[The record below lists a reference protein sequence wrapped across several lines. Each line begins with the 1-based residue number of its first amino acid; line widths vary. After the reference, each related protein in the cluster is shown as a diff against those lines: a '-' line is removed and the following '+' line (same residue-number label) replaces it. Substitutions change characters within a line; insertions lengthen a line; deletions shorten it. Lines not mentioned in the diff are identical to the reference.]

1 MLSSLDTIHISAV
14 LEDCIDQLAILGH
27 IMPPSL
33 EGKQD
38 AAQIVDDELGQILRD
53 QRDLESR
60 YEVLVNQRD
69 DPNSNNRGLLKVQD
83 LQAHSVAKSL
93 RENTNALN
101 RSFKQNPLT
110 NDSLS
115 KIQADRKFL
124 QDVME
129 ETLEE
134 IVTRKSFDSLV
145 RAVNK
150 EKEKKAGL
158 QQTILKEEESRKLV
172 KTLQRQLLEVKKE
185 KESEIQV
192 RVSCTQK
199 RCQQGENSLKED
211 LETLHY
217 KIDEEARVNS
227 EIETYLRQHH
237 QTDRHRQTD
246 TDRQTQTDRHRQT
259 DTDRQTQTDRHR
271 QTDTDRQTQTDRHRQ
286 TDTDRQTQTDR
297 HRQTDTDRQTQT
309 DRHRQTDNLYISTII
324 LEEKVEYWMDK
335 YDRDVEQKQHEL
347 DVLKASKAN
356 DLAKLQELTQKY
368 SEYEKVVIEDRVA
381 KEQAR
386 RKAEQE
392 LEELKSA
399 VKIQSWWRGT
409 MVRKQLGPYSKK
421 KKKKGKK
428 GKKSGKKGGKKKK
441 K

>member
-185 KESEIQV
+185 KESEIQQRNEMIAHLKDQLQEMKAKTSMEGKYIKKDAEV

-199 RCQQGENSLKED
+199 RCQQGESSLKED

-237 QTDRHRQTD
+237 Q
-246 TDRQTQTDRHRQT
+246 
-259 DTDRQTQTDRHR
+259 
-271 QTDTDRQTQTDRHRQ
+271 
-286 TDTDRQTQTDR
+286 
-297 HRQTDTDRQTQT
+297 
-309 DRHRQTDNLYISTII
+309 I

-347 DVLKASKAN
+347 DVLKVCTL
-356 DLAKLQELTQKY
+356 DLF
-368 SEYEKVVIEDRVA
+368 SS
-381 KEQAR
+381 R
-386 RKAEQE
+386 R
-392 LEELKSA
+392 
-399 VKIQSWWRGT
+399 
-409 MVRKQLGPYSKK
+409 VRKQSRIKKATALGI
-421 KKKKGKK
+421 
-428 GKKSGKKGGKKKK
+428 
-441 K
+441 

>member
-1 MLSSLDTIHISAV
+1 MLSNVDTIHISAV
-14 LEDCIDQLAILGH
+14 LEDCVDQLAILGH

-33 EGKQD
+33 QGKQE
-38 AAQIVDDELGQILRD
+38 AAQIVDDELGQILQD

-60 YEVLVNQRD
+60 YEVLVNHRD
-69 DPNSNNRGLLKVQD
+69 DPHTNNKSLLKVPDD
-83 LQAHSVAKSL
+83 LQLHSVAKSL
-93 RENTNALN
+93 RESTNALN
-101 RSFKQNPLT
+101 RSFKQNPLS

-134 IVTRKSFDSLV
+134 IVTSKSFDSLV
-145 RAVNK
+145 RAVDT

-158 QQTILKEEESRKLV
+158 QQTILKEEESRRLV

-185 KESEIQV
+185 KESEIQQRNEMIAHLKDQLQEMKAKTSMEGKYIKKDAEV

-199 RCQQGENSLKED
+199 RCQQAEGSLKED
-211 LETLHY
+211 LETLRY

-237 QTDRHRQTD
+237 Q
-246 TDRQTQTDRHRQT
+246 
-259 DTDRQTQTDRHR
+259 
-271 QTDTDRQTQTDRHRQ
+271 
-286 TDTDRQTQTDR
+286 
-297 HRQTDTDRQTQT
+297 
-309 DRHRQTDNLYISTII
+309 I
-324 LEEKVEYWMDK
+324 LEEKVEYWMEK

-386 RKAEQE
+386 RQAEQE
-392 LEELKSA
+392 LEELRSA
-399 VKIQSWWRGT
+399 TKIQSWWRGT

>member
-1 MLSSLDTIHISAV
+1 MLSNVDTIHISAV
-14 LEDCIDQLAILGH
+14 LEDCVDQLAILGH

-33 EGKQD
+33 QGKQE
-38 AAQIVDDELGQILRD
+38 AAQIVDDELGQILQD

-60 YEVLVNQRD
+60 YEVLVNHRD
-69 DPNSNNRGLLKVQD
+69 DPHTNNKSLLKVPDD
-83 LQAHSVAKSL
+83 LQLHSVAKSL
-93 RENTNALN
+93 RESTNALN
-101 RSFKQNPLT
+101 RSFKQNPLS

-115 KIQADRKFL
+115 KIQSDRKFL

-134 IVTRKSFDSLV
+134 IVTHKSFDSLV
-145 RAVNK
+145 RAVDT

-158 QQTILKEEESRKLV
+158 QQTILKEEESRRLV

-185 KESEIQV
+185 KESEIQQRNEMIAHLKDQLQEMKAKTSMEGKYIKKDAEV

-199 RCQQGENSLKED
+199 RCQQAEGSLKED
-211 LETLHY
+211 LETLRY

-237 QTDRHRQTD
+237 Q
-246 TDRQTQTDRHRQT
+246 
-259 DTDRQTQTDRHR
+259 
-271 QTDTDRQTQTDRHRQ
+271 
-286 TDTDRQTQTDR
+286 
-297 HRQTDTDRQTQT
+297 
-309 DRHRQTDNLYISTII
+309 I
-324 LEEKVEYWMDK
+324 LEEKVEYWMEK
-335 YDRDVEQKQHEL
+335 YDRDVEQKQREL
-347 DVLKASKAN
+347 DILKASKAN
-356 DLAKLQELTQKY
+356 DLGKLQELTQKY

-386 RKAEQE
+386 RQAEQE

-399 VKIQSWWRGT
+399 TKIQSWWRGT
-409 MVRKQLGPYSKK
+409 MVRKQLGPYGKK

>member
-1 MLSSLDTIHISAV
+1 MLSNVDTIHISAV
-14 LEDCIDQLAILGH
+14 LEDCVDQLAILGH

-33 EGKQD
+33 QGKQE
-38 AAQIVDDELGQILRD
+38 AAQIVDDELGQILQD

-60 YEVLVNQRD
+60 YEVLVNHRD
-69 DPNSNNRGLLKVQD
+69 DPHTNNKSLLKVPDD
-83 LQAHSVAKSL
+83 LQLHSVAKSL
-93 RENTNALN
+93 RESTNALN
-101 RSFKQNPLT
+101 RSFKQNPLS

-115 KIQADRKFL
+115 KIQSDRKFL

-134 IVTRKSFDSLV
+134 IVTHKSFDSLV
-145 RAVNK
+145 RAVDT

-158 QQTILKEEESRKLV
+158 QQTILKEEESRRLV

-185 KESEIQV
+185 KESEIQQRNEMIAHLKDQLQEMKAKTSMEGKYIKKDAEV

-199 RCQQGENSLKED
+199 RCQQAEGSLKED
-211 LETLHY
+211 LETLRY

-237 QTDRHRQTD
+237 Q
-246 TDRQTQTDRHRQT
+246 
-259 DTDRQTQTDRHR
+259 
-271 QTDTDRQTQTDRHRQ
+271 
-286 TDTDRQTQTDR
+286 
-297 HRQTDTDRQTQT
+297 
-309 DRHRQTDNLYISTII
+309 I
-324 LEEKVEYWMDK
+324 LEEKVEYWMEK
-335 YDRDVEQKQHEL
+335 YDRDVEQKQREL
-347 DVLKASKAN
+347 DILKASKAN

-386 RKAEQE
+386 RQAEQE

-399 VKIQSWWRGT
+399 TKIQSWWRGT
-409 MVRKQLGPYSKK
+409 MVRKQLGPYGKK

>member
-1 MLSSLDTIHISAV
+1 MLSNVDTIHISAV
-14 LEDCIDQLAILGH
+14 LEDCVDQLAILGH

-33 EGKQD
+33 QGEQE
-38 AAQIVDDELGQILRD
+38 AAQIVDDELGQILQD

-60 YEVLVNQRD
+60 YEVLVNHRD
-69 DPNSNNRGLLKVQD
+69 DPHTNNKSLLKVPDD
-83 LQAHSVAKSL
+83 LQLHSVAKSL
-93 RENTNALN
+93 RESTNALN
-101 RSFKQNPLT
+101 RSFKQNPLS

-134 IVTRKSFDSLV
+134 IVTSKSFDSLV
-145 RAVNK
+145 RAVDT

-158 QQTILKEEESRKLV
+158 QQTILKEEESRRLV

-185 KESEIQV
+185 KESEIQQRNEMIAHLKDQLQEMKAKTSMEGKYIKKDAEV

-199 RCQQGENSLKED
+199 RCQQAEGSLKED
-211 LETLHY
+211 LETLRY

-237 QTDRHRQTD
+237 Q
-246 TDRQTQTDRHRQT
+246 
-259 DTDRQTQTDRHR
+259 
-271 QTDTDRQTQTDRHRQ
+271 
-286 TDTDRQTQTDR
+286 
-297 HRQTDTDRQTQT
+297 
-309 DRHRQTDNLYISTII
+309 I
-324 LEEKVEYWMDK
+324 LEEKVEYWMEK

-386 RKAEQE
+386 RQAEQE

-399 VKIQSWWRGT
+399 TKIQSWWRGT

>member
-134 IVTRKSFDSLV
+134 IVTRKSFYSLV

-185 KESEIQV
+185 KESEIQQRNEMIAHLKDQLQEMKAKSSMEGKYIKKDAEV

-237 QTDRHRQTD
+237 Q
-246 TDRQTQTDRHRQT
+246 
-259 DTDRQTQTDRHR
+259 
-271 QTDTDRQTQTDRHRQ
+271 
-286 TDTDRQTQTDR
+286 
-297 HRQTDTDRQTQT
+297 
-309 DRHRQTDNLYISTII
+309 I

>member
-145 RAVNK
+145 RAVNR

-185 KESEIQV
+185 KESEIQQRNEMIAHLKDQLQEMKAKTSMEGKYIKKDAEV

-199 RCQQGENSLKED
+199 RCQQGESSLKED

-237 QTDRHRQTD
+237 Q
-246 TDRQTQTDRHRQT
+246 
-259 DTDRQTQTDRHR
+259 
-271 QTDTDRQTQTDRHRQ
+271 
-286 TDTDRQTQTDR
+286 
-297 HRQTDTDRQTQT
+297 
-309 DRHRQTDNLYISTII
+309 I

>member
-1 MLSSLDTIHISAV
+1 MLSNVDTIHISAV
-14 LEDCIDQLAILGH
+14 LEDCVDQLAILGH

-33 EGKQD
+33 QGKQE
-38 AAQIVDDELGQILRD
+38 AAQIVDDELGQILQD

-60 YEVLVNQRD
+60 YEVLVNHRD
-69 DPNSNNRGLLKVQD
+69 DPHTNNKSLLKVPDD
-83 LQAHSVAKSL
+83 LQLHSVAKSL
-93 RENTNALN
+93 RESTNALN
-101 RSFKQNPLT
+101 RSFKQNPLS

-134 IVTRKSFDSLV
+134 IVTSKSFDSLV
-145 RAVNK
+145 RAVDT

-158 QQTILKEEESRKLV
+158 QQTILKEEESRRLV

-185 KESEIQV
+185 KESEIQQRNEMIAHLKDQLQEMKAKTSMEGKYIKKDAEV

-199 RCQQGENSLKED
+199 RCQQAEGSLKED
-211 LETLHY
+211 LETLRY

-237 QTDRHRQTD
+237 Q
-246 TDRQTQTDRHRQT
+246 
-259 DTDRQTQTDRHR
+259 
-271 QTDTDRQTQTDRHRQ
+271 
-286 TDTDRQTQTDR
+286 
-297 HRQTDTDRQTQT
+297 
-309 DRHRQTDNLYISTII
+309 I
-324 LEEKVEYWMDK
+324 LDEKLEYWMEK

-386 RKAEQE
+386 RQAEQE

-399 VKIQSWWRGT
+399 TKIQSWWRGT

>member
-1 MLSSLDTIHISAV
+1 MLSNVDTIHISAV
-14 LEDCIDQLAILGH
+14 LEDCVDQLAILGH

-33 EGKQD
+33 QGKQE
-38 AAQIVDDELGQILRD
+38 AAQIVDDELGQILQD

-60 YEVLVNQRD
+60 YEVLVNHRD
-69 DPNSNNRGLLKVQD
+69 DPHTNNKSLLKVPDD
-83 LQAHSVAKSL
+83 LQLHSVAKSL
-93 RENTNALN
+93 RESTNALN
-101 RSFKQNPLT
+101 RSFKQNPLS

-134 IVTRKSFDSLV
+134 IVTHKSFDSLV
-145 RAVNK
+145 RAVDT

-158 QQTILKEEESRKLV
+158 QQTILKEEESRRLV

-185 KESEIQV
+185 KESEIQQRNEMIAHLKDQLQEMKAKTSMEGKYIKKDAEV

-199 RCQQGENSLKED
+199 RCQQAEGSLKED
-211 LETLHY
+211 LETLRY

-237 QTDRHRQTD
+237 Q
-246 TDRQTQTDRHRQT
+246 
-259 DTDRQTQTDRHR
+259 
-271 QTDTDRQTQTDRHRQ
+271 
-286 TDTDRQTQTDR
+286 
-297 HRQTDTDRQTQT
+297 
-309 DRHRQTDNLYISTII
+309 I
-324 LEEKVEYWMDK
+324 LEEKVEYWMEK
-335 YDRDVEQKQHEL
+335 YDRGVEQKQREL
-347 DVLKASKAN
+347 DILKASKAN

-386 RKAEQE
+386 RQAEQE

-399 VKIQSWWRGT
+399 TKIQSWWRGT

>member
-185 KESEIQV
+185 KESEIQQRNEMIAHLKDQLQEMKAKTSMEGKYIKKDAEV

-237 QTDRHRQTD
+237 Q
-246 TDRQTQTDRHRQT
+246 
-259 DTDRQTQTDRHR
+259 
-271 QTDTDRQTQTDRHRQ
+271 
-286 TDTDRQTQTDR
+286 
-297 HRQTDTDRQTQT
+297 
-309 DRHRQTDNLYISTII
+309 I

>member
-1 MLSSLDTIHISAV
+1 MLSNVDTIHISAV
-14 LEDCIDQLAILGH
+14 LEDCVDQLAILGH

-33 EGKQD
+33 QGKQE
-38 AAQIVDDELGQILRD
+38 AAQIVDDELGQILQD

-60 YEVLVNQRD
+60 YEVLVNHRD
-69 DPNSNNRGLLKVQD
+69 DPHTNNKSLLKVPDD
-83 LQAHSVAKSL
+83 LQLHSVAKSL
-93 RENTNALN
+93 RESTNALN
-101 RSFKQNPLT
+101 RSFKQNPLS

-134 IVTRKSFDSLV
+134 IVTHKSFDSLV
-145 RAVNK
+145 RAVDT

-158 QQTILKEEESRKLV
+158 QQTILKEEESRRLV

-185 KESEIQV
+185 KESEIQQRNEMIAHLKDQLQEMKAKTSMEGKYIKKDAEV

-199 RCQQGENSLKED
+199 RCQQAEGSLKED
-211 LETLHY
+211 LETLRY

-237 QTDRHRQTD
+237 Q
-246 TDRQTQTDRHRQT
+246 
-259 DTDRQTQTDRHR
+259 
-271 QTDTDRQTQTDRHRQ
+271 
-286 TDTDRQTQTDR
+286 
-297 HRQTDTDRQTQT
+297 
-309 DRHRQTDNLYISTII
+309 I
-324 LEEKVEYWMDK
+324 LEEKVEYWMEK
-335 YDRDVEQKQHEL
+335 YDRDVEQKQREL
-347 DVLKASKAN
+347 DILKASKAN

-386 RKAEQE
+386 RQAEQE

-399 VKIQSWWRGT
+399 TKIQSWWRGT

>member
-185 KESEIQV
+185 KESEIQQRNEMIAHLKDQLQEMKAKSSMEGKYIKKDAEV

-237 QTDRHRQTD
+237 Q
-246 TDRQTQTDRHRQT
+246 
-259 DTDRQTQTDRHR
+259 
-271 QTDTDRQTQTDRHRQ
+271 
-286 TDTDRQTQTDR
+286 
-297 HRQTDTDRQTQT
+297 
-309 DRHRQTDNLYISTII
+309 I
-324 LEEKVEYWMDK
+324 LEDKVEYWMDK

>member
-1 MLSSLDTIHISAV
+1 MLSSLDAIHISAV
-14 LEDCIDQLAILGH
+14 LEDCVDQLAILGH
-27 IMPPSL
+27 IMPPTL
-33 EGKQD
+33 EGKPD
-38 AAQIVDDELGQILRD
+38 AAQIVDDELGQILQD

-60 YEVLVNQRD
+60 YEALMSNRD
-69 DPNSNNRGLLKVQD
+69 DPNSSNKNQLRVGDDTLP
-83 LQAHSVAKSL
+83 SVARFL
-93 RENTNALN
+93 RDNTNGLN
-101 RSFKQNPLT
+101 RSFRQNPLT
-110 NDSLS
+110 SDSLS
-115 KIQADRKFL
+115 KIQSDRKFL

-129 ETLEE
+129 ETLGE
-134 IVTRKSFDSLV
+134 VVGSRSFDSLV
-145 RAVNK
+145 KAVNT

-172 KTLQRQLLEVKKE
+172 KTLQRQLGDVKKE
-185 KESEIQV
+185 KESEIQQRNEMIAHLKDQLQEMKAKTSMEGKYIKKDAEV

-199 RCQQGENSLKED
+199 RCQQAENALKED
-211 LETLHY
+211 LETLRY
-217 KIDEEARVNS
+217 KIDEEARVNG

-237 QTDRHRQTD
+237 Q
-246 TDRQTQTDRHRQT
+246 
-259 DTDRQTQTDRHR
+259 
-271 QTDTDRQTQTDRHRQ
+271 
-286 TDTDRQTQTDR
+286 
-297 HRQTDTDRQTQT
+297 
-309 DRHRQTDNLYISTII
+309 I
-324 LEEKVEYWMDK
+324 LEDKVEYWMAK
-335 YDRDVEQKQHEL
+335 YDGDVEQKQHDL

-368 SEYEKVVIEDRVA
+368 SDYEKVVIEDRVA

-392 LEELKSA
+392 LEELNAATKL
-399 VKIQSWWRGT
+399 QSWWRGT

>member
-1 MLSSLDTIHISAV
+1 MLSSLDTIHIAAV
-14 LEDCIDQLAILGH
+14 LEDCVDQLAILGH

-33 EGKQD
+33 EGRQD
-38 AAQIVDDELGQILRD
+38 AAQIVDDELGQILQD

-60 YEVLVNQRD
+60 YEALVNHRD
-69 DPNSNNRGLLKVQD
+69 DPNSNNKGLLKVPED
-83 LQAHSVAKSL
+83 LQPHSVAKSL
-93 RENTNALN
+93 RESTNALN

-134 IVTRKSFDSLV
+134 IVTHKSFDSLV
-145 RAVNK
+145 RAVNT
-150 EKEKKAGL
+150 EKEKKASL

-172 KTLQRQLLEVKKE
+172 KTLQRQLLEVRKE
-185 KESEIQV
+185 KESEIQQRNEMIAHLKDQLQEMKAKTSMEGKYIKKDAEV

-199 RCQQGENSLKED
+199 KCQQAENSLKED
-211 LETLHY
+211 LETLRY

-227 EIETYLRQHH
+227 EIETYLRQNH
-237 QTDRHRQTD
+237 Q
-246 TDRQTQTDRHRQT
+246 
-259 DTDRQTQTDRHR
+259 
-271 QTDTDRQTQTDRHRQ
+271 
-286 TDTDRQTQTDR
+286 
-297 HRQTDTDRQTQT
+297 
-309 DRHRQTDNLYISTII
+309 I
-324 LEEKVEYWMDK
+324 LEDKVEYWMDK

>member
-1 MLSSLDTIHISAV
+1 M
-14 LEDCIDQLAILGH
+14 
-27 IMPPSL
+27 
-33 EGKQD
+33 EGKYIKKD
-38 AAQIVDDELGQILRD
+38 AE
-53 QRDLESR
+53 
-60 YEVLVNQRD
+60 
-69 DPNSNNRGLLKVQD
+69 
-83 LQAHSVAKSL
+83 
-93 RENTNALN
+93 
-101 RSFKQNPLT
+101 
-110 NDSLS
+110 
-115 KIQADRKFL
+115 
-124 QDVME
+124 
-129 ETLEE
+129 
-134 IVTRKSFDSLV
+134 
-145 RAVNK
+145 
-150 EKEKKAGL
+150 
-158 QQTILKEEESRKLV
+158 
-172 KTLQRQLLEVKKE
+172 
-185 KESEIQV
+185 V

-237 QTDRHRQTD
+237 Q
-246 TDRQTQTDRHRQT
+246 
-259 DTDRQTQTDRHR
+259 
-271 QTDTDRQTQTDRHRQ
+271 
-286 TDTDRQTQTDR
+286 
-297 HRQTDTDRQTQT
+297 
-309 DRHRQTDNLYISTII
+309 I

>member
-14 LEDCIDQLAILGH
+14 LEDCIDQLVILGH

-185 KESEIQV
+185 KESEIQQRNEMIAHLKDQLQEMKAKTSMEGKYIKKDAEV

-237 QTDRHRQTD
+237 Q
-246 TDRQTQTDRHRQT
+246 
-259 DTDRQTQTDRHR
+259 
-271 QTDTDRQTQTDRHRQ
+271 
-286 TDTDRQTQTDR
+286 
-297 HRQTDTDRQTQT
+297 
-309 DRHRQTDNLYISTII
+309 I
-324 LEEKVEYWMDK
+324 LEDKVEYWMDK

>member
-1 MLSSLDTIHISAV
+1 MLSNVDTIHISAV
-14 LEDCIDQLAILGH
+14 LEDCVDQLAILGH

-33 EGKQD
+33 QGKQE
-38 AAQIVDDELGQILRD
+38 AAQIVDDELGQILQD

-60 YEVLVNQRD
+60 YEVLVNHRD
-69 DPNSNNRGLLKVQD
+69 DPHTNNKSLLKVPDD
-83 LQAHSVAKSL
+83 LQLHSVAKSL
-93 RENTNALN
+93 RESTNALN
-101 RSFKQNPLT
+101 RSFKQNPLS

-134 IVTRKSFDSLV
+134 IVTSKSFDSLV
-145 RAVNK
+145 RAVDT

-158 QQTILKEEESRKLV
+158 QQTILKEEESRRLV

-185 KESEIQV
+185 KESEIQQRNEMIAHLKDQLQEMKAKTSMEGKYIKKDAEV

-199 RCQQGENSLKED
+199 RCQQAEGSLKED
-211 LETLHY
+211 LETLRY

-237 QTDRHRQTD
+237 Q
-246 TDRQTQTDRHRQT
+246 
-259 DTDRQTQTDRHR
+259 
-271 QTDTDRQTQTDRHRQ
+271 
-286 TDTDRQTQTDR
+286 
-297 HRQTDTDRQTQT
+297 
-309 DRHRQTDNLYISTII
+309 I
-324 LEEKVEYWMDK
+324 LEEKVEYWMEK

-386 RKAEQE
+386 RQAEQE

-399 VKIQSWWRGT
+399 TKIQSWWRGT

>member
-83 LQAHSVAKSL
+83 LQAYSVAKSL

-185 KESEIQV
+185 KESEIQQRNEMIAHLKDQLQEMKAKTSMEGKYIKKDAEV

-237 QTDRHRQTD
+237 Q
-246 TDRQTQTDRHRQT
+246 
-259 DTDRQTQTDRHR
+259 
-271 QTDTDRQTQTDRHRQ
+271 
-286 TDTDRQTQTDR
+286 
-297 HRQTDTDRQTQT
+297 
-309 DRHRQTDNLYISTII
+309 I
-324 LEEKVEYWMDK
+324 LEDKVEYWMDK

>member
-53 QRDLESR
+53 QRDLEFR

-185 KESEIQV
+185 KESEIQQRNEMIAHLKDQLQEMKAKTSMEGKYIKKDAEV

-237 QTDRHRQTD
+237 Q
-246 TDRQTQTDRHRQT
+246 
-259 DTDRQTQTDRHR
+259 
-271 QTDTDRQTQTDRHRQ
+271 
-286 TDTDRQTQTDR
+286 
-297 HRQTDTDRQTQT
+297 
-309 DRHRQTDNLYISTII
+309 I
-324 LEEKVEYWMDK
+324 LEDKVEYWMDK

>member
-1 MLSSLDTIHISAV
+1 MLSNVDTIHISAV
-14 LEDCIDQLAILGH
+14 LEDCVDQLAILGH

-33 EGKQD
+33 QGKQE
-38 AAQIVDDELGQILRD
+38 AAQIVDDELGQILQD

-60 YEVLVNQRD
+60 YEVLVNHRD
-69 DPNSNNRGLLKVQD
+69 DPHTNNKSLLKVPDD
-83 LQAHSVAKSL
+83 LQLHSVAKSL
-93 RENTNALN
+93 RESTNALN
-101 RSFKQNPLT
+101 RSFKQNPLS

-134 IVTRKSFDSLV
+134 IVTHKSFDSLV
-145 RAVNK
+145 RAVDT

-158 QQTILKEEESRKLV
+158 QQTILKEEESRRLV

-185 KESEIQV
+185 KESEIQQRNEMIAHLKDQLQEMKAKTSMEGKYIKKDAEV

-199 RCQQGENSLKED
+199 RCQQAEGSLKED
-211 LETLHY
+211 LETLRY

-237 QTDRHRQTD
+237 Q
-246 TDRQTQTDRHRQT
+246 
-259 DTDRQTQTDRHR
+259 
-271 QTDTDRQTQTDRHRQ
+271 
-286 TDTDRQTQTDR
+286 
-297 HRQTDTDRQTQT
+297 
-309 DRHRQTDNLYISTII
+309 I
-324 LEEKVEYWMDK
+324 LEEKMEYWMEK

-386 RKAEQE
+386 RQAEQE

-399 VKIQSWWRGT
+399 TKIQSWWRGT

>member
-1 MLSSLDTIHISAV
+1 MLSNVDTIHISAV
-14 LEDCIDQLAILGH
+14 LEDCVDQLAILGH

-33 EGKQD
+33 QGKQE
-38 AAQIVDDELGQILRD
+38 AAQIVDDELGQILQD

-60 YEVLVNQRD
+60 YEVLVNHRD
-69 DPNSNNRGLLKVQD
+69 DPHTNNKSLLKVPDD
-83 LQAHSVAKSL
+83 LQLHSVAKSL
-93 RENTNALN
+93 RESTNALN
-101 RSFKQNPLT
+101 RSFKQNPLS

-134 IVTRKSFDSLV
+134 IVTHKSFDSLV
-145 RAVNK
+145 RAVDT

-158 QQTILKEEESRKLV
+158 QQTILKEEESRRLV

-185 KESEIQV
+185 KESEIQQRNEMIAHLKDQLQEMKAKTSMEGKYIKKDAEV

-199 RCQQGENSLKED
+199 RCQQAEGSLKED
-211 LETLHY
+211 LETLRY

-237 QTDRHRQTD
+237 Q
-246 TDRQTQTDRHRQT
+246 
-259 DTDRQTQTDRHR
+259 
-271 QTDTDRQTQTDRHRQ
+271 
-286 TDTDRQTQTDR
+286 
-297 HRQTDTDRQTQT
+297 
-309 DRHRQTDNLYISTII
+309 I
-324 LEEKVEYWMDK
+324 LDEKLEYWMEK

-386 RKAEQE
+386 RQAEQE

-399 VKIQSWWRGT
+399 TKIQSWWRGT

>member
-185 KESEIQV
+185 KESEIQQRNEMIAHLKDQLQEMKAKTSMEGKYIKKDAEV

-237 QTDRHRQTD
+237 Q
-246 TDRQTQTDRHRQT
+246 
-259 DTDRQTQTDRHR
+259 
-271 QTDTDRQTQTDRHRQ
+271 
-286 TDTDRQTQTDR
+286 
-297 HRQTDTDRQTQT
+297 
-309 DRHRQTDNLYISTII
+309 I
-324 LEEKVEYWMDK
+324 LEDKVEYWMDK

>member
-1 MLSSLDTIHISAV
+1 MLSSLDAIHISAV
-14 LEDCIDQLAILGH
+14 LEDCVDQLAILGH
-27 IMPPSL
+27 IMPPTL
-33 EGKQD
+33 EGKPD
-38 AAQIVDDELGQILRD
+38 AAQIVDDELGQILQD

-60 YEVLVNQRD
+60 YEVLMSNRD
-69 DPNSNNRGLLKVQD
+69 DPNSNHKSQLRVMDDSLP
-83 LQAHSVAKSL
+83 SVARSL
-93 RENTNALN
+93 RDSTNALN
-101 RSFKQNPLT
+101 RSFRQNPLT

-124 QDVME
+124 QEVME
-129 ETLEE
+129 ETLSE
-134 IVTRKSFDSLV
+134 VVGSRSFDSLV
-145 RAVNK
+145 KAVNT

-158 QQTILKEEESRKLV
+158 QQTILKEEESRRLV
-172 KTLQRQLLEVKKE
+172 KTLQRQLGDVKKE
-185 KESEIQV
+185 KESEIQQRNEMIAHLKDQLQEMKAKTSMEGKYIKKDAEV

-199 RCQQGENSLKED
+199 RCQQGENALKED
-211 LETLHY
+211 LETLRY

-237 QTDRHRQTD
+237 Q
-246 TDRQTQTDRHRQT
+246 
-259 DTDRQTQTDRHR
+259 
-271 QTDTDRQTQTDRHRQ
+271 
-286 TDTDRQTQTDR
+286 
-297 HRQTDTDRQTQT
+297 
-309 DRHRQTDNLYISTII
+309 I
-324 LEEKVEYWMDK
+324 LEDKVEYWMNK

-368 SEYEKVVIEDRVA
+368 SDYEKVVIEDRVA

-392 LEELKSA
+392 LEELKA
-399 VKIQSWWRGT
+399 ATKLQSWWRGT

>member
-1 MLSSLDTIHISAV
+1 MLSNVDTIHISAV
-14 LEDCIDQLAILGH
+14 LEDCVDQLAILGH

-33 EGKQD
+33 QGKQE
-38 AAQIVDDELGQILRD
+38 AAQIVDDELGQILQD

-60 YEVLVNQRD
+60 YEVLVNHRD
-69 DPNSNNRGLLKVQD
+69 DPHTNNKSLLKVPDD
-83 LQAHSVAKSL
+83 LQLHSVAKSL
-93 RENTNALN
+93 RESTNALN
-101 RSFKQNPLT
+101 RSFKQNPLS

-134 IVTRKSFDSLV
+134 IVTYKSFDSLV
-145 RAVNK
+145 RAVDT

-158 QQTILKEEESRKLV
+158 QQTILKEEESRRLV

-185 KESEIQV
+185 KESEIQQRNEMIAHLKDQLQEMKAKTSMEGKYIKKDAEV

-199 RCQQGENSLKED
+199 RCQQAEGSLKED
-211 LETLHY
+211 LETLRY

-237 QTDRHRQTD
+237 Q
-246 TDRQTQTDRHRQT
+246 
-259 DTDRQTQTDRHR
+259 
-271 QTDTDRQTQTDRHRQ
+271 
-286 TDTDRQTQTDR
+286 
-297 HRQTDTDRQTQT
+297 
-309 DRHRQTDNLYISTII
+309 I
-324 LEEKVEYWMDK
+324 LEEKVEYWMEK
-335 YDRDVEQKQHEL
+335 YDRDVEQKQREL
-347 DVLKASKAN
+347 DILKASKAN

-386 RKAEQE
+386 RQAEQE

-399 VKIQSWWRGT
+399 TKIQSWWRGT

>member
-1 MLSSLDTIHISAV
+1 MLSNVDTIHISAV
-14 LEDCIDQLAILGH
+14 LEDCVDQLAILGH

-33 EGKQD
+33 QGKQE
-38 AAQIVDDELGQILRD
+38 AAQIVDDELGQILQD

-60 YEVLVNQRD
+60 YEVLVNHRD
-69 DPNSNNRGLLKVQD
+69 DPHTNNKSLLKVPDD
-83 LQAHSVAKSL
+83 LQLHFVAKSL
-93 RENTNALN
+93 RESTNALN
-101 RSFKQNPLT
+101 RSFKQNPLS

-134 IVTRKSFDSLV
+134 IVTHKSFDSLV
-145 RAVNK
+145 RAVDT

-158 QQTILKEEESRKLV
+158 QQTILKEEESRRLV

-185 KESEIQV
+185 KESEIQQRNEMIAHLKDQLQEMKAKTSMEGKYIKKDAEV

-199 RCQQGENSLKED
+199 RCQQAEGSLKED
-211 LETLHY
+211 LETLRY

-237 QTDRHRQTD
+237 Q
-246 TDRQTQTDRHRQT
+246 
-259 DTDRQTQTDRHR
+259 
-271 QTDTDRQTQTDRHRQ
+271 
-286 TDTDRQTQTDR
+286 
-297 HRQTDTDRQTQT
+297 
-309 DRHRQTDNLYISTII
+309 I
-324 LEEKVEYWMDK
+324 LEEKVEYWMEK
-335 YDRDVEQKQHEL
+335 YDRDVEQKQREL
-347 DVLKASKAN
+347 DILKASKAN

-386 RKAEQE
+386 RQAEQE

-399 VKIQSWWRGT
+399 TKIQSWWRGT